1 MKSRRRQLVRIAAVL
16 GAVAFLFVLAAAPA
30 GAGRAHDAP
39 PLRIFLAATLS
50 GYVRDLGRTFRTGH
64 PGVALH
70 AEASGSLDAIRK
82 VTDFHMPC
90 DILLSA
96 DWRLLDAPL
105 AGVEPWVAVFAG
117 NSMALLYTSH
127 SRYAQEITPENWF
140 RILLRPGV
148 RYGHSDP
155 ERDPEGYWTLIVW
168 KLAERYYNQP
178 GLAAKLRARCPR
190 SNTRPASV
198 NLMALLQAGE
208 LDYYFGYASDARLG
222 NLKVLRLPDAINL
235 SDFSRAAEYAKASV
249 EIGSGAHRRR
259 VTGAPIAYGA
269 SMTARAP
276 NRKAALEFLRL
287 MFGAEGRRAA
297 ARNGLVPYQH
307 VLALDPKSAMP
318 PALKSLTAPFSPK

>member
-1 MKSRRRQLVRIAAVL
+1 MKSRHRQLVRIAAVL
-16 GAVAFLFVLAAAPA
+16 ASVVFLFTTAAASAAAA
-30 GAGRAHDAP
+30 GAPDAP
-39 PLRIFLAATLS
+39 PLTIFLASTLS
-50 GYVRDLGRTFRTGH
+50 GYVRDLDRSLRARD

-70 AEASGSLDAIRK
+70 AEGSGSLDAIRK

-117 NSMALLYTSH
+117 NSMALLYTSR
-127 SRYAQEITPENWF
+127 SRYANEITPDNWF
-140 RILLRPGV
+140 RVLLRPGV

-178 GLAAKLRARCPR
+178 GLAAKLHARCPR
-190 SNTRPASV
+190 SATRPASV

-235 SDFSRAAEYAKASV
+235 SDFSRATEYAKVSV
-249 EIGSGAHRRR
+249 EIGHGAHRKR

-269 SMTARAP
+269 SMTAKPR

-307 VLALDPKSAMP
+307 VLALDPKGAMP
-318 PALKSLTAPFSPK
+318 PALKSLTTPFSPK